1 MTKIKILLSNFQNQF
16 YVYLKERKISRI
28 YKKIGEYI
36 YEIYKSGE
44 VINDENLLKLLKK
57 IDDINKDEK

>member
-1 MTKIKILLSNFQNQF
+1 MLRDFQRYF
-16 YVYLKERKISRI
+16 YTYLKERRISQI

-44 VINDENLLKLLKK
+44 IIDDENLLKLLKK
-57 IDDINKDEK
+57 HE

>member
-1 MTKIKILLSNFQNQF
+1 MKLEKILDNFQENF
-16 YVYLKERKISRI
+16 RNYLKERKISQI

-44 VINDENLLKLLKK
+44 IIDDKNLLKLLKK
-57 IDDINKDEK
+57 IDEINKDEK

>member
-1 MTKIKILLSNFQNQF
+1 MKVEKQ
-16 YVYLKERKISRI
+16 I

-44 VINDENLLKLLKK
+44 IIDDENLLKLLKK
-57 IDDINKDEK
+57 IDEINEYEK